1 MSATVLVLL
10 LLLLVVLVVIA
21 VVVLLAARRRSAEPV
36 PSATSATPADPA
48 APMHAAAG
56 TEARADAAQWSP
68 EASQEPQPVPEQWL
82 DEHDAHAAAEAEAAA
97 DHENTDPGTDAEVSG
112 PDPLKSEA
120 REWGDAAAVDVAGED
135 AADDDVPTPLAVD
148 EPAPVDDT
156 AEDSTPLYRTLKE
169 RMETALAEGPETSA
183 TDATDVEA
191 GATDAEVH
199 TDVDVVIHDPDLTT
213 TDNAEAGAAD
223 TDVDD
228 PAPGKDDEF
237 MTTSETEGAVTDEFA
252 EDSVDAAAQADGVDE
267 DVFPVVRVSE
277 LHEVV
282 DGGFGIGSAAP
293 LEDGAQPLGHPIKA
307 NLDTKTYQDLHSP
320 WYVKT
325 QPDVW
330 FLDAGFAERAG
341 FHRAE

>member
-1 MSATVLVLL
+1 MSSTVLVLL

-21 VVVLLAARRRSAEPV
+21 VVVLLAARRRPTEPV
-36 PSATSATPADPA
+36 PSATNEAPAAPD

-82 DEHDAHAAAEAEAAA
+82 DENDAHAAAEADAAA
-97 DHENTDPGTDAEVSG
+97 DNHENTDPGTDGEVSG
-112 PDPLKSEA
+112 PDPLEAEA
-120 REWGDAAAVDVAGED
+120 RDGAEWGDAAALDDVAAQD
-135 AADDDVPTPLAVD
+135 AVDDDVPTPLAVD

-169 RMETALAEGPETSA
+169 RMETALAEDPETTA
-183 TDATDVEA
+183 TDATDAEA
-191 GATDAEVH
+191 H
-199 TDVDVVIHDPDLTT
+199 TDVDVHDTDLTM